1 MPGICLTRHLVLAD
15 FQYTKMWTVMIID
28 SLNKHRKINDHQ
40 PVTAGPIQHE
50 YNKILESRK
59 KYDASPQKDKMHHF
73 ITAFTRL
80 HKFSMVAYPVGMH
93 DDHFRLDDESLENK
107 ILFTIPS
114 FQKDFYGRGGS
125 VVGDRFVFALLDW

>member
-1 MPGICLTRHLVLAD
+1 
-15 FQYTKMWTVMIID
+15 MITD
-28 SLNKHRKINDHQ
+28 SLNKHRKINDNQ
-40 PVTAGPIQHE
+40 PVAAGPIQHK
-50 YNKILESRK
+50 YNKILASRK

-73 ITAFTRL
+73 FTAFTCL
-80 HKFSMVAYPVGMH
+80 YKFSMVAYPVGMH
-93 DDHFRLDDESLENK
+93 DDHFRLDDESLGNK